1 MVTRILSAIVGI
13 ILGIAVLFLAHTF
26 VLNLVIAALS
36 VVSVFEI
43 FKAAKLT
50 EFWPSFLICIV
61 FVAVS
66 PFLMLEGP
74 SAYRYIFT
82 VIAIVALF
90 ATFLAQHN
98 TLGFDKLSLMI
109 TTATLISLSL
119 CCVIT
124 IYQISS
130 EHGVFYILLTLMGAW
145 LADAGA
151 YFVGTFFG
159 KHKLCPGISPK
170 KTIEGAVGGVVI
182 TAVVMMI
189 TCYVYKIIMAS
200 NGTVITPN
208 YLLVAIIGLG
218 CAVLAMLG
226 DLTASLIKRQCGI
239 KDFGSIMPG
248 HGGVMDRFDSV
259 LFVAP
264 FVTLVV
270 TYFPLFS

>member
-1 MVTRILSAIVGI
+1 MVTRILSAVVGI
-13 ILGIAVLFLAHTF
+13 IIGIAVLFLAHTL
-26 VLNLVIAALS
+26 VLNLVIAAIS
-36 VVSVFEI
+36 VAGVFEI

-50 EFWPSFLICIV
+50 EFRPSFITCIV
-61 FVAVS
+61 FVGVS
-66 PFLMLEGP
+66 PFLMIEGP

-82 VIAIVALF
+82 VVAIVVLF

-98 TLGFDKLSLMI
+98 TLGFDKLALMI

-124 IYQISS
+124 IYQIGGI
-130 EHGVFYILLTLMGAW
+130 HGVFYILLTLMGAW
-145 LADAGA
+145 IADSGA

-170 KTIEGAVGGVVI
+170 KTVEGAVGGVVVS
-182 TAVVMMI
+182 ALVMMI
-189 TCYVYKIIMAS
+189 TCYIYTLIMAS

-208 YLLVAIIGLG
+208 YILIAVMGVV
-218 CAVLAMLG
+218 CAVMAMLG

-264 FVTLVV
+264 FVTLMIS
-270 TYFPLFS
+270 YFPLFS